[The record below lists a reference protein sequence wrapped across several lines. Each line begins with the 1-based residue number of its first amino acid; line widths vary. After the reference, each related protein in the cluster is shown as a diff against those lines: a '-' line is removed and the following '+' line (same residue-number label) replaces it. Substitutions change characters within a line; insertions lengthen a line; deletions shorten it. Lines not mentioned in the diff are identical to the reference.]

1 LPCFASP
8 WGNALPV
15 AVALLGEVEEI
26 ELLLQIRQ
34 KKKLTARGNVSTR
47 ITEGGGVV
55 KGFSHHFLEE
65 K

>member
-1 LPCFASP
+1 
-8 WGNALPV
+8 
-15 AVALLGEVEEI
+15 VALLGEGEEI